1 MTFAFQSNILRAKE
15 VLAMI
20 GVIITGALS
29 ILCLI
34 LSLVLLSGHG
44 SFLIAGYNTATE
56 KEKAEYNEKKL
67 CRAVGGFML
76 FVAVM
81 TAGLSLAEYLVLN
94 GKMAEN
100 TLLIPALVFLI
111 LLIAGAAFLIYYA
124 NTKCKNKQ

>member
-44 SFLIAGYNTATE
+44 SFLIAGYNTATK

-94 GKMAEN
+94 GKIAEN
-100 TLLIPALVFLI
+100 ALLIPALVFLI
-111 LLIAGAAFLIYYA
+111 LLIAGAAFLIRYA